1 MKGIKLEIG
10 ALNNWL
16 LGMPLTGFWGGIMD
30 LDKEMSLVIILL
42 VDIPDDYS
50 PTAFL
55 SDRDRPGLQ

>member
-1 MKGIKLEIG
+1 
-10 ALNNWL
+10 
-16 LGMPLTGFWGGIMD
+16 MD